1 MTESSKAAAEKAR
14 DTYRKAAAQFEDLA
28 GDAQVPEAMRALAEK
43 NIAQTREI
51 YERSKDALD
60 TVLESWERSF
70 DAVGQGAVALNR
82 KVIDIA
88 QRNINS
94 SFDLA
99 KRLAAA
105 KNIAEAMEL
114 HGVLLAQPDQC
125 PAIASRR
132 DAHAVDQGNRRRGRT
147 DQGTDDARPGLRKAA
162 S

>member
-28 GDAQVPEAMRALAEK
+28 GDAQQVPEAMRALAEK
-43 NIAQTREI
+43 NIAQTRQI

-60 TVLESWERSF
+60 AVLESWERSF

-94 SFDLA
+94 GFDLA
-99 KRLAAA
+99 KDLAAA
-105 KNIAEAMEL
+105 KNLAEAMEL
-114 HGVLLAQPDQC
+114 HASYWRNQISVLQSQAEEMRTLSTKVTADAAEPIKAQMT
-125 PAIASRR
+125 
-132 DAHAVDQGNRRRGRT
+132 RGW
-147 DQGTDDARPGLRKAA
+147 DL
-162 S
+162 

>member
-1 MTESSKAAAEKAR
+1 MNDAINPKVAAEQAR
-14 DTYRKAAAQFEDLA
+14 YTYRKTAAQFQELA
-28 GDAQVPEAMRALAEK
+28 GNNEVPDAMRALVEK
-43 NIAQTREI
+43 NITKTREL
-51 YERSKDALD
+51 YERSKDALEAQ
-60 TVLESWERSF
+60 LESWERSF

-114 HGVLLAQPDQC
+114 HATYWRNQLSALQSQAEEMRTLSTKVTA
-125 PAIASRR
+125 
-132 DAHAVDQGNRRRGRT
+132 DAAEPIKTQMTRGL
-147 DQGTDDARPGLRKAA
+147 D
-162 S
+162 

>member
-28 GDAQVPEAMRALAEK
+28 GEAQVPEAMRALAEK

-51 YERSKDALD
+51 YERSKTALD

-99 KRLAAA
+99 KSLAGAKNLAEAVEMQSAYWRKQFDTLAAQAEEVRTLSTQVAADAA
-105 KNIAEAMEL
+105 KSIEGGIHKM
-114 HGVLLAQPDQC
+114 
-125 PAIASRR
+125 
-132 DAHAVDQGNRRRGRT
+132 
-147 DQGTDDARPGLRKAA
+147 K
-162 S
+162 

>member
-1 MTESSKAAAEKAR
+1 MTESSKAAADR
-14 DTYRKAAAQFEDLA
+14 DTYRKTAAQFEDLA

-94 SFDLA
+94 GFDLA

-105 KNIAEAMEL
+105 KNLAEAMEL
-114 HGVLLAQPDQC
+114 HATYWRNQISALQSQAEEMRTLSTKVTA
-125 PAIASRR
+125 
-132 DAHAVDQGNRRRGRT
+132 DAAEPIKTQMTRGL
-147 DQGTDDARPGLRKAA
+147 D
-162 S
+162 